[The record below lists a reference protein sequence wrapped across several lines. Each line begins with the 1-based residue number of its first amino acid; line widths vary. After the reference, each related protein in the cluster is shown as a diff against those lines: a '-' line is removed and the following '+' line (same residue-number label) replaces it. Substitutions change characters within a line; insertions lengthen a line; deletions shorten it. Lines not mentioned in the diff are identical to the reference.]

1 MYILL
6 WSRLVWDVSTNAIT
20 ARVQGI
26 TYLQNHRSERPIS
39 YDVSHL
45 QPSALDQPGAP
56 PCPRAHAQLNYSF
69 VNSRHAYISP
79 SCPRPSCPGR
89 ARAPRA

>member
-26 TYLQNHRSERPIS
+26 TYLQNHRSERPESRI
-39 YDVSHL
+39 
-45 QPSALDQPGAP
+45 PSRICSAP
-56 PCPRAHAQLNYSF
+56 VP
-69 VNSRHAYISP
+69 
-79 SCPRPSCPGR
+79 
-89 ARAPRA
+89 ARTLS

>member
-39 YDVSHL
+39 Y
-45 QPSALDQPGAP
+45 PICSAPVP
-56 PCPRAHAQLNYSF
+56 
-69 VNSRHAYISP
+69 
-79 SCPRPSCPGR
+79 
-89 ARAPRA
+89 ARTLS

>member
-26 TYLQNHRSERPIS
+26 TYLQNHRSERPESRIPS
-39 YDVSHL
+39 RFSHL
-45 QPSALDQPGAP
+45 QRPRA
-56 PCPRAHAQLNYSF
+56 RAHAQLNYSF
-69 VNSRHAYISP
+69 LNSRHAYISP

-89 ARAPRA
+89 ARAPQA

>member
-26 TYLQNHRSERPIS
+26 TYLQNHRSERPESRI
-39 YDVSHL
+39 
-45 QPSALDQPGAP
+45 PSAAP
-56 PCPRAHAQLNYSF
+56 PCPRARSVELFIFEQSPRLYQSF
-69 VNSRHAYISP
+69 LSAPFLS
-79 SCPRPSCPGR
+79 G
-89 ARAPRA
+89 ARAGAAGMSGTKKVWPG